1 MGLSSADGL
10 FPHCSR
16 GLVRTMLLNDG
27 KQGKKEK
34 KGSVMLIHPRHP
46 EALEGSAKGQDSSWV

>member
-10 FPHCSR
+10 FPHCSI
-16 GLVRTMLLNDG
+16 GLLRTTLLNDG

-34 KGSVMLIHPRHP
+34 
-46 EALEGSAKGQDSSWV
+46 EAMERKQKLC